1 MKKIVGKATA
11 MAMAAVMM
19 SGAVGAT
26 ALAADAATK
35 SESKDTKVT
44 YTAEASYSWTVPNEV
59 VFVRTN
65 KDNNNKIKQQAGKV
79 EILENRIEN
88 NYKVKV
94 TVKGSGE
101 EGKFTITDNTSN
113 DTLTYNIYKGSGA
126 TPLTVG
132 GEVMEMQA
140 GYAGASDELT
150 FELDLGANEKA
161 GSYSGIATFT
171 AEAIDTSATN

>member
-11 MAMAAVMM
+11 MAMAVAMM
-19 SGAVGAT
+19 SGAAGMT

-44 YTAEASYSWTVPNEV
+44 YTTEASYHWTVPNEV

-65 KDNNNKIKQQAGKV
+65 KDDNNKIKQQAGKV

-88 NYKVKV
+88 NYEVKV

-101 EGKFTITDNTSN
+101 DGKFTITDSTSM
-113 DTLTYNIYKGSGA
+113 DTLTYNIYKGSETA
-126 TPLTVG
+126 PLAVG
-132 GEVMEMQA
+132 GMVMEMKA
-140 GYAGASDELT
+140 GHTGASDELT

-161 GSYSGIATFT
+161 GSYSGTATFT